1 MTEKIDKKND
11 SLFPF
16 QTYTFRNTSELE
28 TMCPNAFDMMLNPEH
43 EHELWIGNI
52 NGLVSPTS
60 EYGLAIKLK
69 GYIIAGKK
77 LTFILPENY
86 EAIRPD
92 NGNIGFRKTVL
103 DMIRLGESKGLITI
117 YTYSIE
123 YAEDDINKKILN
135 EFKETDMKFDVAIMN
150 PPYDRNLHLKILENV
165 IPIANKVVNISPVS
179 QLVNCV
185 NTFKDGRN
193 DTKKYFTGIGKH
205 LKSCGKIFSIEEALQ
220 IFTGARI
227 TNPLAI
233 QVYEISY
240 NSIEECERVNS
251 HNGMKTIVKKVYD
264 YSHDVDNIENHLES
278 NKKDGY
284 RIKFGRIGG
293 GTWTAFRPHTLDA
306 FKEVIYDGLLADG
319 RPHWQMCSVNQYTK
333 KTEELPESLPFATKA
348 EAQNFID
355 SYNTKFLKT
364 CLGFLHV
371 DMHIHPE
378 YLPYMQDYTQPWDDK
393 RFCEYFRITGYI
405 DDDHAEPGSEWET
418 ILKTM
423 EQYK

>member
-1 MTEKIDKKND
+1 MKYQPNIPTDLYNKFIENLGYTPKNEKILVVRDIYTACYLSINNEVTFASDDSEAISMFVNTVIVNPEFGTND
-11 SLFPF
+11 SYVFVNE
-16 QTYTFRNTSELE
+16 NTNTEW
-28 TMCPNAFDMMLNPEH
+28 LN
-43 EHELWIGNI
+43 
-52 NGLVSPTS
+52 
-60 EYGLAIKLK
+60 
-69 GYIIAGKK
+69 
-77 LTFILPENY
+77 
-86 EAIRPD
+86 
-92 NGNIGFRKTVL
+92 
-103 DMIRLGESKGLITI
+103 TI
-117 YTYSIE
+117 
-123 YAEDDINKKILN
+123 DWVVKN
-135 EFKETDMKFDVAIMN
+135 MKFDVAIMN
-150 PPYDRNLHLKILENV
+150 PPYDGNLHLKILEKV
-165 IPIANKVVNISPVS
+165 IPIADKVVNISPVS

-185 NTFKDGRN
+185 NTFKDGKN
-193 DTKKYFTGIGKH
+193 DAKKYFAGIGKH

-251 HNGMKTIVKKVYD
+251 HNGMKAIVKKVYD

-284 RIKFGRIGG
+284 RVKFGRIGG

-306 FKEVIYDGLLADG
+306 FKEVIYDGLLTDG

-333 KTEELPESLPFATKA
+333 KTEELPESLPFTTKA

-378 YLPYMQDYTQPWDDK
+378 YLPYMPDYTQPWTDK
-393 RFCEYFRITGYI
+393 RFCEYFEITGYI
-405 DDDHAEPGSEWET
+405 DDEHAEPDSEWET
-418 ILKTM
+418 ILNTM
-423 EQYK
+423 KEYV

>member
-1 MTEKIDKKND
+1 MKYQPNIPTDLYNKFIENLGYTPKNEKILVVRDIYTACYLSINNEVTFVSDDSEAISIFVNTVIVNPEFGTND
-11 SLFPF
+11 SYVFVNE
-16 QTYTFRNTSELE
+16 NTNIEW
-28 TMCPNAFDMMLNPEH
+28 LNTID
-43 EHELWIGNI
+43 WIVKN
-52 NGLVSPTS
+52 
-60 EYGLAIKLK
+60 
-69 GYIIAGKK
+69 
-77 LTFILPENY
+77 
-86 EAIRPD
+86 
-92 NGNIGFRKTVL
+92 
-103 DMIRLGESKGLITI
+103 
-117 YTYSIE
+117 
-123 YAEDDINKKILN
+123 
-135 EFKETDMKFDVAIMN
+135 MKFDVAIMN
-150 PPYDRNLHLKILENV
+150 PPYDGNLHLKILEKV
-165 IPIANKVVNISPVS
+165 IPIADKVVNISPVS

-185 NTFKDGRN
+185 NTFKDGKN
-193 DTKKYFTGIGKH
+193 DTKKYFAGIGKH

-251 HNGMKTIVKKVYD
+251 HNGMKAIVKKVYD

-306 FKEVIYDGLLADG
+306 FKEVIYDGLLTDG

-333 KTEELPESLPFATKA
+333 KTEELPESLPFTTKA

-378 YLPYMQDYTQPWDDK
+378 YLPYMPDYTQPWTDK
-393 RFCEYFRITGYI
+393 RFCEYFEITGYI
-405 DDDHAEPGSEWET
+405 DDEHAEPDSEWEI

-423 EQYK
+423 KEYK

>member
-1 MTEKIDKKND
+1 MKYQPNIPTDLYNKFIENLGYTPKNEKILVVRDIYTACYLSINNEVTFASDDSEAISMFVNTVIVNPEFGTND
-11 SLFPF
+11 SYVFVNE
-16 QTYTFRNTSELE
+16 NTNTEW
-28 TMCPNAFDMMLNPEH
+28 LN
-43 EHELWIGNI
+43 
-52 NGLVSPTS
+52 
-60 EYGLAIKLK
+60 
-69 GYIIAGKK
+69 
-77 LTFILPENY
+77 
-86 EAIRPD
+86 
-92 NGNIGFRKTVL
+92 
-103 DMIRLGESKGLITI
+103 TI
-117 YTYSIE
+117 
-123 YAEDDINKKILN
+123 DWVVKN
-135 EFKETDMKFDVAIMN
+135 MKFDVAIMN
-150 PPYDRNLHLKILENV
+150 PPYDGNLHLKILEKV
-165 IPIANKVVNISPVS
+165 IPIADKVVNISPVS

-185 NTFKDGRN
+185 NTFKAGKN
-193 DTKKYFTGIGKH
+193 DTKKYFVGIGKH

-251 HNGMKTIVKKVYD
+251 HNGMKAIVKKVYD
-264 YSHDVDNIENHLES
+264 YSHDVDNIENHLQS

-306 FKEVIYDGLLADG
+306 FKEVIYDGLLTDG

-333 KTEELPESLPFATKA
+333 KTEELPESLPFTTKA

-378 YLPYMQDYTQPWDDK
+378 YLPYMPDYTQPWTDK
-393 RFCEYFRITGYI
+393 RFCEYFEITGYI
-405 DDDHAEPGSEWET
+405 DDEHAEPDSEWET
-418 ILKTM
+418 ILNTM
-423 EQYK
+423 KEYV

>member
-1 MTEKIDKKND
+1 MKYQPNIPTDLYNKFIENLGYTPKNEKILVVRDIYTACYLSINNEVTFASDDSEAISMFVNTVIVNPEFGTND
-11 SLFPF
+11 SYVFVNE
-16 QTYTFRNTSELE
+16 NTNTEW
-28 TMCPNAFDMMLNPEH
+28 LN
-43 EHELWIGNI
+43 
-52 NGLVSPTS
+52 
-60 EYGLAIKLK
+60 
-69 GYIIAGKK
+69 
-77 LTFILPENY
+77 
-86 EAIRPD
+86 
-92 NGNIGFRKTVL
+92 
-103 DMIRLGESKGLITI
+103 TI
-117 YTYSIE
+117 
-123 YAEDDINKKILN
+123 DWVVKN
-135 EFKETDMKFDVAIMN
+135 MKFDVAIMN
-150 PPYDRNLHLKILENV
+150 PPYDGNLHLKILEKV
-165 IPIANKVVNISPVS
+165 IPIADKVVNISPVS

-185 NTFKDGRN
+185 NTFKAGKN
-193 DTKKYFTGIGKH
+193 DTKKYFVGIGKH

-251 HNGMKTIVKKVYD
+251 HNGMKAIVKKVYD
-264 YSHDVDNIENHLES
+264 YSHDVDNRENHLES

-306 FKEVIYDGLLADG
+306 FKEVIYDGLLTDG

-333 KTEELPESLPFATKA
+333 KTEELPESLPFTTKA

-378 YLPYMQDYTQPWDDK
+378 YLPYMPDYTQPWTDK
-393 RFCEYFRITGYI
+393 RFCEYFEITGYI
-405 DDDHAEPGSEWET
+405 DDEHAEPDSEWET
-418 ILKTM
+418 ILNTM
-423 EQYK
+423 KEYV

>member
-1 MTEKIDKKND
+1 MKYQPNIPTDLYNKFIENLGYTPKNEKILVVRDIYTACYLSINNEVTFVSDDSEAISMFVNTVIVNLEFETND
-11 SLFPF
+11 SYVFVNE
-16 QTYTFRNTSELE
+16 NTNIEW
-28 TMCPNAFDMMLNPEH
+28 LN
-43 EHELWIGNI
+43 
-52 NGLVSPTS
+52 
-60 EYGLAIKLK
+60 
-69 GYIIAGKK
+69 
-77 LTFILPENY
+77 
-86 EAIRPD
+86 
-92 NGNIGFRKTVL
+92 
-103 DMIRLGESKGLITI
+103 TI
-117 YTYSIE
+117 
-123 YAEDDINKKILN
+123 DWVVKN
-135 EFKETDMKFDVAIMN
+135 MKFDVAIMN
-150 PPYDRNLHLKILENV
+150 PPYDGNLHLKILEKV
-165 IPIANKVVNISPVS
+165 IPIADKVVNISPVS

-185 NTFKDGRN
+185 NTFKDGKN
-193 DTKKYFTGIGKH
+193 DTKKYFAGIGKH

-251 HNGMKTIVKKVYD
+251 HNGMKAIVKKVYD

-306 FKEVIYDGLLADG
+306 FKEVIYDGLLTDG

-333 KTEELPESLPFATKA
+333 KTEELPESLPFTTKA

-378 YLPYMQDYTQPWDDK
+378 YLPYMSDYTQPGTDK
-393 RFCEYFRITGYI
+393 RFCEYFEITGYI
-405 DDDHAEPGSEWET
+405 DDEHAEPGSEWET
-418 ILKTM
+418 ILNTM
-423 EQYK
+423 KDFK

>member
-1 MTEKIDKKND
+1 MKYQPNIPTDLYNKFIENLGYTPKNEKILVVRDIYTACYLSINNEVTFVSDDSEAISMFVNTVIVNPEFGTND
-11 SLFPF
+11 SYVFVNE
-16 QTYTFRNTSELE
+16 NTNIEW
-28 TMCPNAFDMMLNPEH
+28 LN
-43 EHELWIGNI
+43 
-52 NGLVSPTS
+52 
-60 EYGLAIKLK
+60 
-69 GYIIAGKK
+69 
-77 LTFILPENY
+77 
-86 EAIRPD
+86 
-92 NGNIGFRKTVL
+92 
-103 DMIRLGESKGLITI
+103 TI
-117 YTYSIE
+117 
-123 YAEDDINKKILN
+123 DWVVKN
-135 EFKETDMKFDVAIMN
+135 MKFDVAIMN
-150 PPYDRNLHLKILENV
+150 PPYDGNLHLKILEKV
-165 IPIANKVVNISPVS
+165 IPVADKVVNISPVS

-185 NTFKDGRN
+185 NTFKDGKN
-193 DTKKYFTGIGKH
+193 DTKKYFAGIGKH

-251 HNGMKTIVKKVYD
+251 HNGMKAIVKKVYD

-306 FKEVIYDGLLADG
+306 FKEVIYDGLLTDG

-333 KTEELPESLPFATKA
+333 KTEELPESLPFTTKA

-378 YLPYMQDYTQPWDDK
+378 YLPYMPDYTQPWTDK
-393 RFCEYFRITGYI
+393 RFCEFFNITGYI
-405 DDDHAEPGSEWET
+405 DNEHAEPNSEWET
-418 ILKTM
+418 ILNTM
-423 EQYK
+423 KEYA

>member
-1 MTEKIDKKND
+1 MKYQPNIPTDLYNKFIENLGYTPKNEKILVVRDIYTACYLSINNEVTFASDDSEAISMFVNTVIVNPEFGTND
-11 SLFPF
+11 SYVFVNE
-16 QTYTFRNTSELE
+16 NTNIEW
-28 TMCPNAFDMMLNPEH
+28 LN
-43 EHELWIGNI
+43 
-52 NGLVSPTS
+52 
-60 EYGLAIKLK
+60 
-69 GYIIAGKK
+69 
-77 LTFILPENY
+77 
-86 EAIRPD
+86 
-92 NGNIGFRKTVL
+92 
-103 DMIRLGESKGLITI
+103 TI
-117 YTYSIE
+117 
-123 YAEDDINKKILN
+123 DWVVKN
-135 EFKETDMKFDVAIMN
+135 MKFDVAIMN
-150 PPYDRNLHLKILENV
+150 PPYDGNLHLKILEKV
-165 IPIANKVVNISPVS
+165 IPIADKVVNISPVS

-185 NTFKDGRN
+185 NTFKDGKN
-193 DTKKYFTGIGKH
+193 DTKKYFAGIGKH

-251 HNGMKTIVKKVYD
+251 HNGMKAIVKKVYD

-284 RIKFGRIGG
+284 RVKFGRIGG

-306 FKEVIYDGLLADG
+306 FKEVVYDGLLADG

-333 KTEELPESLPFATKA
+333 KTEELPESLPFTTKA

-378 YLPYMQDYTQPWDDK
+378 YLPYMPDYTQPWTDK
-393 RFCEYFRITGYI
+393 RFCEYFEITGYI
-405 DDDHAEPGSEWET
+405 DDEHAEPDSEWET
-418 ILKTM
+418 ILNTM
-423 EQYK
+423 KEYV

>member
-1 MTEKIDKKND
+1 MKYQPNIPTDLYNKFIENLGYTPKNEKILVVRDIYTACYLSINNEVTFASDDSEAISMFVNTVIVNPEFGTND
-11 SLFPF
+11 SYVFVNE
-16 QTYTFRNTSELE
+16 NTNTEW
-28 TMCPNAFDMMLNPEH
+28 LN
-43 EHELWIGNI
+43 
-52 NGLVSPTS
+52 
-60 EYGLAIKLK
+60 
-69 GYIIAGKK
+69 
-77 LTFILPENY
+77 
-86 EAIRPD
+86 
-92 NGNIGFRKTVL
+92 
-103 DMIRLGESKGLITI
+103 TI
-117 YTYSIE
+117 
-123 YAEDDINKKILN
+123 DWVVKN
-135 EFKETDMKFDVAIMN
+135 MKFDVAIMN
-150 PPYDRNLHLKILENV
+150 PPYDGNLHLKILEKV
-165 IPIANKVVNISPVS
+165 IPIADKVVNISPVS

-185 NTFKDGRN
+185 NTFKDGKN
-193 DTKKYFTGIGKH
+193 DTKKYFAGIGKH

-251 HNGMKTIVKKVYD
+251 HNGMKAIVKKVYD

-284 RIKFGRIGG
+284 RVKFGRIGG

-306 FKEVIYDGLLADG
+306 FKEVIYDGLLTDG

-333 KTEELPESLPFATKA
+333 KTEELPESLPFTTKA

-378 YLPYMQDYTQPWDDK
+378 YLPYMPDYTQPWTDK
-393 RFCEYFRITGYI
+393 RFCEYFEITGYI
-405 DDDHAEPGSEWET
+405 DNEHAEPDSEWET
-418 ILKTM
+418 ILNTM
-423 EQYK
+423 KEYV

>member
-1 MTEKIDKKND
+1 MVNKDKH
-11 SLFPF
+11 L
-16 QTYTFRNTSELE
+16 
-28 TMCPNAFDMMLNPEH
+28 
-43 EHELWIGNI
+43 
-52 NGLVSPTS
+52 
-60 EYGLAIKLK
+60 
-69 GYIIAGKK
+69 
-77 LTFILPENY
+77 
-86 EAIRPD
+86 
-92 NGNIGFRKTVL
+92 
-103 DMIRLGESKGLITI
+103 
-117 YTYSIE
+117 
-123 YAEDDINKKILN
+123 
-135 EFKETDMKFDVAIMN
+135 KFDVAIMN
-150 PPYDRNLHLKILENV
+150 PPYDGNLHLKILEKV
-165 IPIANKVVNISPVS
+165 IPIADKVVNISPVS

-185 NTFKDGRN
+185 NTFKDGKN
-193 DTKKYFTGIGKH
+193 DTKKYFAGIGKH

-220 IFTGARI
+220 IFTSARI

-251 HNGMKTIVKKVYD
+251 HNGMKAIVKKVYD

-306 FKEVIYDGLLADG
+306 FKEVIYDGLLTDG

-333 KTEELPESLPFATKA
+333 KTEELPESLPFTTKA

-378 YLPYMQDYTQPWDDK
+378 YLPYMPDYTQPWTDK
-393 RFCEYFRITGYI
+393 RFCEYFGITGYI
-405 DDDHAEPGSEWET
+405 DDEHAEPGSEWEI

-423 EQYK
+423 EEYK

>member
-1 MTEKIDKKND
+1 MKYQPNIPTDLYNKFIENLGYTPKNEKILVVRDIYTACYLSINNEVTFVSDDSEAISMFVNTVIVNLEFETND
-11 SLFPF
+11 SYVFVNE
-16 QTYTFRNTSELE
+16 NTNIEW
-28 TMCPNAFDMMLNPEH
+28 LN
-43 EHELWIGNI
+43 
-52 NGLVSPTS
+52 
-60 EYGLAIKLK
+60 
-69 GYIIAGKK
+69 
-77 LTFILPENY
+77 
-86 EAIRPD
+86 
-92 NGNIGFRKTVL
+92 
-103 DMIRLGESKGLITI
+103 TI
-117 YTYSIE
+117 
-123 YAEDDINKKILN
+123 DWVVKN
-135 EFKETDMKFDVAIMN
+135 MKFDVAIMN
-150 PPYDRNLHLKILENV
+150 PPYDGNLHLKILEKV
-165 IPIANKVVNISPVS
+165 IPIADKVVNISPVS

-185 NTFKDGRN
+185 NTFKDGKN
-193 DTKKYFTGIGKH
+193 DTKKYFAGIGKH

-251 HNGMKTIVKKVYD
+251 HNGMKAIVKKVYD

-306 FKEVIYDGLLADG
+306 FKEVIYDGLLTDG

-333 KTEELPESLPFATKA
+333 KTEELPESLPFTTKA

-378 YLPYMQDYTQPWDDK
+378 YLPYMSDYTQPWTDK
-393 RFCEYFRITGYI
+393 RFCEYFEITGYI
-405 DDDHAEPGSEWET
+405 DDEHAEPGSEWET
-418 ILKTM
+418 ILNTM
-423 EQYK
+423 KDFK